1 VRISK
6 GSRLIRTVDEWFL
19 FAPPKGHAEQWRDY
33 RSAKELARYWT
44 MRTNADAGE
53 PLKRMLLPVFGEVHL
68 ESAVAECEIKI
79 DRFRGT
85 HPNRDLVI
93 TARAREGTLC
103 IHIEAKADEPF
114 ADLIGPY
121 YDEGKLR
128 ANSKI
133 PSRIDGLIGN
143 VFGGTLSAD
152 RRRLR
157 YQLLHA
163 SYAACLDA
171 ERSGAKAA
179 IFVVHEFRSLLS
191 NQTKMES
198 NGRDWSAFLS
208 HFPELRSLK
217 FVDGNLYGP
226 VILPPKA
233 AGPRVPL
240 YFGNGAL
247 TFIDRHC
254 FLAAFALPSP
264 IVAIPNNPKH
274 LAASDEAERLVSA
287 ARVDDDSAFELKLRP
302 ERLVEF
308 IGQEKAKEQL
318 AIALEA
324 AKSRGEALDHVLL
337 FGPPGLGKTTLAT
350 IIANELG
357 VGFQQTSG
365 PALQIQ
371 GDLTAILTNLRER
384 QVLFLDEIHRL
395 QPVLEEKLYT
405 ALEDYKLDIII
416 GQGPAARTHVMEIRP
431 FTFVAATTRPGLLS
445 SPLRSRFG
453 ILLRLEF
460 YTDDELRFVVERSA
474 EVMGVPIDR
483 DGAAEIAMRS
493 RGTPR
498 IANRLLRRVRDYA
511 QVRAA
516 GVIDRKTAQAAL
528 ALLEV
533 DAHGFD
539 ELDRRLLRTII
550 EKYDGGPVGL
560 NTLAAALAEEQDALE
575 EVYEPFLI
583 QIGFLDR
590 TPRGRVATRLAYE
603 HLGIEMPRK
612 YGLF

>member
-1 VRISK
+1 MPSTVADGSIRRVR
-6 GSRLIRTVDEWFL
+6 
-19 FAPPKGHAEQWRDY
+19 FAP
-33 RSAKELARYWT
+33 
-44 MRTNADAGE
+44 
-53 PLKRMLLPVFGEVHL
+53 
-68 ESAVAECEIKI
+68 
-79 DRFRGT
+79 
-85 HPNRDLVI
+85 
-93 TARAREGTLC
+93 
-103 IHIEAKADEPF
+103 
-114 ADLIGPY
+114 
-121 YDEGKLR
+121 
-128 ANSKI
+128 
-133 PSRIDGLIGN
+133 
-143 VFGGTLSAD
+143 
-152 RRRLR
+152 RRLLR
-157 YQLLHA
+157 LQLRLTIA
-163 SYAACLDA
+163 LVDYSDTKPN
-171 ERSGAKAA
+171 AKK
-179 IFVVHEFRSLLS
+179 VNL
-191 NQTKMES
+191 
-198 NGRDWSAFLS
+198 NGPTA
-208 HFPELRSLK
+208 
-217 FVDGNLYGP
+217 
-226 VILPPKA
+226 
-233 AGPRVPL
+233 
-240 YFGNGAL
+240 
-247 TFIDRHC
+247 
-254 FLAAFALPSP
+254 
-264 IVAIPNNPKH
+264 
-274 LAASDEAERLVSA
+274 EAERLVSA
-287 ARVDDDSAFELKLRP
+287 GRVDDDAAFELKLRP
-302 ERLVEF
+302 SKLSEF
-308 IGQEKAKEQL
+308 IGQTKAKEQL

-371 GDLTAILTNLRER
+371 GDLTAILTNIRDR

-405 ALEDYKLDIII
+405 ALEDYKLDIMI
-416 GQGPAARTHVMEIRP
+416 GQGPAARTHVMDIKP

-460 YTDDELRFVVERSA
+460 YNDDELRFVVERSA
-474 EVMGVPIDR
+474 DVLGVPIDR

-511 QVRAA
+511 QVRAS
-516 GVIDRKTAQAAL
+516 GKIDRETAQKAL
-528 ALLEV
+528 ELLEV

-612 YGLF
+612 LSLF

>member
-1 VRISK
+1 
-6 GSRLIRTVDEWFL
+6 
-19 FAPPKGHAEQWRDY
+19 
-33 RSAKELARYWT
+33 
-44 MRTNADAGE
+44 
-53 PLKRMLLPVFGEVHL
+53 MLHG
-68 ESAVAECEIKI
+68 
-79 DRFRGT
+79 RFRLT
-85 HPNRDLVI
+85 IAAVD
-93 TARAREGTLC
+93 
-103 IHIEAKADEPF
+103 
-114 ADLIGPY
+114 
-121 YDEGKLR
+121 
-128 ANSKI
+128 NSK
-133 PSRIDGLIGN
+133 P
-143 VFGGTLSAD
+143 
-152 RRRLR
+152 
-157 YQLLHA
+157 
-163 SYAACLDA
+163 
-171 ERSGAKAA
+171 RSK
-179 IFVVHEFRSLLS
+179 VE
-191 NQTKMES
+191 
-198 NGRDWSAFLS
+198 LS
-208 HFPELRSLK
+208 HK
-217 FVDGNLYGP
+217 D
-226 VILPPKA
+226 
-233 AGPRVPL
+233 
-240 YFGNGAL
+240 
-247 TFIDRHC
+247 
-254 FLAAFALPSP
+254 
-264 IVAIPNNPKH
+264 
-274 LAASDEAERLVSA
+274 SDAERLVSA
-287 ARVDDDSAFELKLRP
+287 GRADDDDAFELKLRP
-302 ERLVEF
+302 HRLAEF
-308 IGQEKAKEQL
+308 IGQTKAKEQL

-350 IIANELG
+350 IIANELE
-357 VGFQQTSG
+357 VGYQQTSG

-431 FTFVAATTRPGLLS
+431 FTFVAATTRPGMLS

-460 YTDDELRFVVERSA
+460 YTDDELRFVVSRSA
-474 EVMGVPIDR
+474 EVLGVPIDQ

-511 QVRAA
+511 QVRAK
-516 GVIDRKTAQAAL
+516 GIIDRPTAQAAL
-528 ALLEV
+528 EMLEV

-612 YGLF
+612 FTLFS